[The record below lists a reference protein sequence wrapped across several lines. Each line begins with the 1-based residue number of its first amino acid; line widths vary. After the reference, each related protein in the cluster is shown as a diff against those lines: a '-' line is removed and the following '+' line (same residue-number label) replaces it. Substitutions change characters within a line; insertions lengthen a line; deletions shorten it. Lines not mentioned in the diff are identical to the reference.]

1 MRARRVYDV
10 GGSSKF
16 CCDDCARRSTWY
28 ETICLASN
36 TPFGQNQANTG
47 PVQLLEDIE
56 EGSTPSS
63 SSQRILDTALAV
75 HPLSDDV
82 QMDDGPPNISV
93 SALNDSFSETSN
105 HFLSQ
110 LQIIEHENIQ
120 APRPPTILHSVDE
133 LPDVPLSRHGE
144 SAIMPFDM
152 QPLRREI
159 IAAQGPSRQQNDE
172 DSLLKR
178 VEIDVEPGYEQ
189 MMTAGWELFQQLKQ
203 SGDIA

>member
-10 GGSSKF
+10 GASSKF

-56 EGSTPSS
+56 DGSTPSS
-63 SSQRILDTALAV
+63 SSQPILGTAPAV

-82 QMDDGPPNISV
+82 QMDDGPPNIRV
-93 SALNDSFSETSN
+93 SALNDTFSETSN

-110 LQIIEHENIQ
+110 LQIIEHEDTQ
-120 APRPPTILHSVDE
+120 APHPPTILHE
-133 LPDVPLSRHGE
+133 LEDLPLSRHGE

-159 IAAQGPSRQQNDE
+159 IAAQGPPRGHDDE

-189 MMTAGWELFQQLKQ
+189 MMTAGWQLFQQLKQ